1 MAMNFLAN
9 LEKRSK
15 LFWTIVGIVLI
26 GGVGI
31 LDVLTGYELAFS
43 LFYLIPV
50 SLVAWFASQR
60 LGILASLISAIV
72 WLTADVAAGNF
83 YSNPFVFAWNVLIR
97 LGFFITTVLLLAAL
111 KKALEYE
118 KESAR
123 TDYLTGA
130 ANSRLFYDLMQMEIS
145 RFQRFARPFTLANID
160 LDNFKTVN
168 DQFGHSVGDQV
179 LRAVVNSARKYLRK
193 TDLVA
198 RLGGDEFALLL
209 PETDQESARIA
220 LAKIQNGLLKE
231 MRRNNWPITFSIG
244 VLTCNAVPDT
254 IDELVRLTDELMY
267 AVKRDSKNA
276 IKHSTY
282 AG

>member
-193 TDLVA
+193 TDVVA